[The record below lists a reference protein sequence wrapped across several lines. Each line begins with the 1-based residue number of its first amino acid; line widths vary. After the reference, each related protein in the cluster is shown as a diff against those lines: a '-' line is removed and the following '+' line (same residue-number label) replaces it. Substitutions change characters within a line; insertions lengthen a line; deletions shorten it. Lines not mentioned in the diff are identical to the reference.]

1 MKLKYLAALSLLFPL
16 GLCAQNTN
24 TSESIRK
31 SLQKEVNINKDSISK
46 SVPSKA
52 FNANSSDAKE
62 KTSSTANIKAIISEV
77 DNKYLAGAV
86 PEVNGRIVFSKEI
99 ITKKSE
105 SECFAILKEWLSE
118 RFKPKAS
125 SNIQRATNA
134 HIVYAMQKE
143 GISKIKCEGDEYLV
157 FINTALA
164 LDQTRIHYV
173 FDVSCKKGL
182 VELKLS
188 SIKYDYNETSN
199 NSSYNTIS
207 AENQI
212 TDKLALNKKKTKL
225 VRELGTK
232 YRVHTI
238 DLKDELFDDI
248 TDLVK

>member
-1 MKLKYLAALSLLFPL
+1 MKLKYLATLSLLLPL

-31 SLQKEVNINKDSISK
+31 SLQKEVTIKKDSISK
-46 SVPSKA
+46 SVPSKML
-52 FNANSSDAKE
+52 NANSLDAKA

-86 PEVNGRIVFSKEI
+86 PEVNGRIVFSKEVV
-99 ITKKSE
+99 TKKTE

-118 RFKPKAS
+118 RFKPKAAT
-125 SNIQRATNA
+125 NTQRATNA
-134 HIVYAMQKE
+134 HVVYAMEKE
-143 GISKIKCEGDEYLV
+143 DICKMKCEGDEYLV
-157 FINTALA
+157 FINTPLA

-173 FDVSCKKGL
+173 FDVSFQNGL
-182 VELKLS
+182 VKLKLS

-212 TDKLALNKKKTKL
+212 TDKLALNKTRTKL

-248 TDLVK
+248 TDLLK

>member
-1 MKLKYLAALSLLFPL
+1 M
-16 GLCAQNTN
+16 
-24 TSESIRK
+24 
-31 SLQKEVNINKDSISK
+31 
-46 SVPSKA
+46 
-52 FNANSSDAKE
+52 
-62 KTSSTANIKAIISEV
+62 STE
-77 DNKYLAGAV
+77 AV
-86 PEVNGRIVFSKEI
+86 
-99 ITKKSE
+99 
-105 SECFAILKEWLSE
+105 L
-118 RFKPKAS
+118 
-125 SNIQRATNA
+125 
-134 HIVYAMQKE
+134 
-143 GISKIKCEGDEYLV
+143 KCEGDEYLV